1 MEEPLKRPS
10 FSDLRPAPITTRRI
24 ETPVFSIKCDAQT
37 GSSSN
42 GGGGDYATQE
52 WVLEQLRALGIEAAC
67 EDGSVTVTLTGKPS

>member
-37 GSSSN
+37 GPSSN
-42 GGGGDYATQE
+42 GGGGGGCACDCC
-52 WVLEQLRALGIEAAC
+52 GSGGSGGSAASQSSAV
-67 EDGSVTVTLTGKPS
+67 EEIPL